1 MKLLGIQVQNL
12 ASLADAD
19 IDFTQPPLK
28 DTGLF
33 AITGDTGAGKSTL
46 LDAICLA
53 LYGKTARLK
62 ADAKNKVMLNGDEL
76 KLNDPRNLLRRGC
89 VSGRAEVTF
98 CGQDGNQYRASW
110 RVGRARNK
118 LDGRIKEAE
127 HQVVRLADDTV
138 LASKTT
144 EAKQLLEQLLGLNFE
159 QFSRAVLLAQH
170 EFAAFLKANSDERAQ
185 LLETLTGTAKF
196 SVIGKAIFEHHK
208 AKQDALAQRKQ
219 SLDHVTLLSDE
230 ALADNQQTAAQLTAA
245 IAQAREEEKQL
256 EQGINWYQACDKLAQ
271 QCAQAEQEQA
281 QCQQRLSAQA
291 DDFDRA
297 RRAKAVEV
305 IADNRA
311 QARDTTARLKQLGLD
326 IGQLQQQDYAPQI
339 RAAEEELQAAQGRL
353 SEAKNQLQVCTPALQ
368 SLRELDQQR
377 EANKQLLAQSS
388 AEYNALREQHEVLQ
402 QRSEALD
409 TQLNADCQQLTQLQQ
424 VCEAD
429 PALTQASEQWGQ
441 ISGSLKQWQ
450 ACQGQLNKLA
460 EEQQQ
465 AQLNADKDKQAQQA
479 LQPRL
484 TEQNRQLADIQARLS
499 ATQSEL
505 NELDYET
512 LQFQRTQLAQAQQ
525 NQSQRAQ
532 LQQEQGE
539 HRLHIDR
546 LRHQHHSLQ
555 QQLKDTEQ
563 QDELTRQRVLL
574 TQENLQQVRF
584 RASDNISTL
593 RAQLVAGQECMV
605 CGSTE
610 HPYGVEH
617 IDSHWQT
624 LIADFESQYQAAEQA
639 REQTQQRYHALVG
652 QAEQCNGQL
661 QAALQHEAQLNRK
674 LTQIAEA
681 LAQLPAQLRDTDDPQ
696 AHLEQ
701 LDKKLQTYS
710 QLSKTQQQLWQQQQA
725 CQHEIQ
731 QLEQQNQQLQSQLE
745 RAEQARAYGQARQTE
760 LETEQQEALAQVQQL
775 YSAPQWWQAFEQAPE
790 QAITTLG
797 EQVRVRQQQL
807 QQISQLQHKIS
818 EDEHTAQLLRQQYQD
833 KQAQLDKA
841 AQSRQA
847 LTDKGDAL
855 TRERVAIQPLEISAD
870 NWHQSLLDEQQ
881 QAEALQTQATQ
892 GLAQLR
898 QAQESQ
904 ALTLAHKQQSQQQ
917 LQEALDKV
925 QARYQSWL
933 AELQTQFDS
942 MTEDEVEAL
951 LQWDKNQWQALLDEH
966 DALSKALHSAQNK
979 HTHLQQE
986 LQMLRAEP
994 VTEQSQA
1001 QLTERLA
1008 QLQQERDGSQAK
1020 LISVNALLKQH
1031 DDNKAYLAEQ
1041 YEALEAQ
1048 QAEYEHWHLLNR
1060 LLGDATGKTMRNL
1073 AQTQTL
1079 RILLQ
1084 YANHHLCSLSKRYRL
1099 TVIGQSLEIAIID
1112 RDMADEQRSVNTL
1125 SGGESFLVSLAL
1137 ALGLASLSSNQVQIN
1152 SLFIDE
1158 GFGTLDPQT
1167 LSVALDA
1174 LDALQSQG
1182 RKVGVISHVAEM
1194 TERVATQIKVQ
1205 KQAGGYSSVTI
1216 SER

>member
-89 VSGRAEVTF
+89 VSARAEVIF
-98 CGQDGNQYRASW
+98 CGQDGEQYRASW

-138 LASKTT
+138 LATKTT

-208 AKQDALAQRKQ
+208 AKQDALEQRKQ
-219 SLDHVTLLSDE
+219 SLNHVTLLSDE
-230 ALADNQQTAAQLTAA
+230 ALAENQQNAADLTAA
-245 IAQAREEEKQL
+245 IATARDEEKHL
-256 EQGINWYQACDKLAQ
+256 EQGIQWYQACDKLAE
-271 QCAQAEQEQA
+271 QCHQAEQEQA
-281 QCQQRLSAQA
+281 DCQQRLTMHAH
-291 DDFDRA
+291 DFDKA

-311 QARDTTARLKQLGLD
+311 QARDMTAQLKQLELD
-326 IGQLQQQDYAPQI
+326 ISQLQQQDYAPQI
-339 RAAEEELQAAQGRL
+339 RIAQDQLQAAQTRL
-353 SEAKNQLQVCTPALQ
+353 SEAKSQLQISTPALQ

-377 EANKQLLAQSS
+377 EANKQLLAQNS
-388 AEYNALREQHEVLQ
+388 AEHNEQREQHEALQ
-402 QRSEALD
+402 QRSETLGA
-409 TQLNADCQQLTQLQQ
+409 QLQKDGQQ
-424 VCEAD
+424 VVRLQQECQAD
-429 PALTQASEQWGQ
+429 PDLTRVSEQWSQ
-441 ISGSLKQWQ
+441 VSGALKHWQ
-450 ACQGQLNKLA
+450 ACQAQLGKLA
-460 EEQQQ
+460 QEQQHTQ
-465 AQLNADKDKQAQQA
+465 ASADKDTQTQQA

-484 TEQNRQLADIQARLS
+484 TELHQQLAGIEQNLS
-499 ATQSEL
+499 ATQSQL
-505 NELDYET
+505 SELDYET
-512 LQFQRTQLAQAQQ
+512 LQCQRTQLIQAQQ
-525 NQSQRAQ
+525 NQSQHAQ

-584 RASDNISTL
+584 RASDSVSKL
-593 RAQLVAGQECMV
+593 RTQLVAGQECMV

-610 HPYGVEH
+610 HPYGVDH

-639 REQTQQRYHALVG
+639 RAQTQQRYHDLVG

-661 QAALQHEAQLNRK
+661 QAALQHEAQLNSK
-674 LTQIAEA
+674 LAQITEL
-681 LAQLPAQLRDTDDPQ
+681 LAQLPVELRDTADPQ
-696 AHLEQ
+696 ALLAQ
-701 LDKKLQTYS
+701 LDHKLQTYS

-725 CQHEIQ
+725 AQRDIQ

-745 RAEQARAYGQARQTE
+745 RAAQAMAYAQTRQTE
-760 LETEQQEALAQVQQL
+760 LATEQQETLSQIRQI
-775 YSAPQWWQAFEQAPE
+775 YSTSAWWQVFQQSPD
-790 QAITTLG
+790 QAITQLG
-797 EQVRVRQQQL
+797 EQVHVRQQQL
-807 QQISQLQHKIS
+807 QQLSELQQKI
-818 EDEHTAQLLRQQYQD
+818 DEGEQQAKLLRQQSQD
-833 KQAQLDKA
+833 KQAQLNKT
-841 AQSRQA
+841 AQARHA
-847 LTDKGDAL
+847 LAEKGDVL
-855 TRERVAIQPLEISAD
+855 TRERTAIQPLEISAD

-881 QAEALQTQATQ
+881 HAESLLAQATQ
-892 GLAQLR
+892 RVSDLR

-917 LQEALDKV
+917 LQASLTKV
-925 QARYQSWL
+925 QTRYQSWL
-933 AELQTQFDS
+933 AELQTQFDTL
-942 MTEDEVEAL
+942 TEADVEAL
-951 LQWDKNQWQALLDEH
+951 LQWDKSQWQALLAEYE
-966 DALSKALHSAQNK
+966 AVNKALHSAQNK
-979 HTHLQQE
+979 HAHLQEE
-986 LQMLRAEP
+986 LASLRAKP
-994 VTEQSQA
+994 VTEQAQA
-1001 QLTERLA
+1001 HLTERLV
-1008 QLQQERDGSQAK
+1008 QLQQARDANQAQ
-1020 LISVNALLKQH
+1020 LISVNAVLKQH
-1031 DDNKAYLAEQ
+1031 EDNQAYLAEQ
-1041 YEALEAQ
+1041 YEALQAQ

-1073 AQTQTL
+1073 AQAQTL

-1084 YANHHLCSLSKRYRL
+1084 YANHHLGSLSHRYRL

-1205 KQAGGYSSVTI
+1205 KQAGGFSSVTI